1 MYIGIVVNLSWRYAF
16 FGFALVILQMGLR
29 YGLVGVLSGQ
39 LGFTREEKVLSQV
52 VYASGLPAFVMSQL
66 PIIFDP
72 NHEFFKN
79 PQLFPNLCM
88 PIVLGTILYSG
99 LVGPKLAENALVTE
113 QTT

>member
-1 MYIGIVVNLSWRYAF
+1 MVF
-16 FGFALVILQMGLR
+16 R

-39 LGFTREEKVLSQV
+39 LGFSSEEKVLSQY

-72 NHEFFKN
+72 NGVYFSN
-79 PQLFPNLCM
+79 PEIFPNLCM

-99 LVGPKLAENALVTE
+99 LLGPKLAEAALNQGKPV
-113 QTT
+113 